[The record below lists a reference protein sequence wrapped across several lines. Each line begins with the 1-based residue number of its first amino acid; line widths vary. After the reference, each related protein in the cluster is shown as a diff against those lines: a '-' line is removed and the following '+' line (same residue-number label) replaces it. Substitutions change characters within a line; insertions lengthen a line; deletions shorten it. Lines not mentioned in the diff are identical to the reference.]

1 MHMPRSSYHIQFR
14 LQVCCYSFFDDL
26 LSLNFALILY
36 QIEPKNQ
43 YRISTN
49 LQNFDN
55 YALQASNLQGVLSI
69 TKYPLHILSSLCRGC
84 ISLMDGYAFNQKD
97 SVRSVIPLLQSIRAK
112 TRVNGAFYGSRPADN
127 AGKSRDFRES
137 ER

>member
-1 MHMPRSSYHIQFR
+1 MPRSSYHIQFR

-97 SVRSVIPLLQSIRAK
+97 SVRCVIPLLQSIRAK
-112 TRVNGAFYGSRPADN
+112 TRANGAFYGNRLAESAE
-127 AGKSRDFRES
+127 KSRVFMDSDR
-137 ER
+137 